1 MARLNAFFAEL
12 IPTISRL
19 RLARRLRV
27 LTQTGSFSRLLSVVN
42 QRVRDGPL
50 SSCVRK
56 EQGRYPSVTNQLRA
70 PRPSGRN
77 RSAERKGIEN
87 VYR

>member
-27 LTQTGSFSRLLSVVN
+27 LTQTGSPARLLSVVN

-56 EQGRYPSVTNQLRA
+56 EQGRYPSATNQSIPAVHWDGLRKA
-70 PRPSGRN
+70 VREG
-77 RSAERKGIEN
+77 
-87 VYR
+87 

>member
-1 MARLNAFFAEL
+1 MARLSAFFAEL

-27 LTQTGSFSRLLSVVN
+27 LTQTGSPGRLLSVVN

-56 EQGRYPSVTNQLRA
+56 EQRRYPSATNQLRA
-70 PRPSGRN
+70 RQPLGRN
-77 RSAERKGIEN
+77 RSEKGQA
-87 VYR
+87 